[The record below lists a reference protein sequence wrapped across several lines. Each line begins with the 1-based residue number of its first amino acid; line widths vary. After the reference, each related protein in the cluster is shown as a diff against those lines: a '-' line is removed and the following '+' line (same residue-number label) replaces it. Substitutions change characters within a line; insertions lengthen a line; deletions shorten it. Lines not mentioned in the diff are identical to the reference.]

1 MSYEE
6 FDPTD
11 HIILAYFAIG
21 CLFKFVFPILVFALV
36 VKWLFA

>member
-1 MSYEE
+1 MSYKK

-11 HIILAYFAIG
+11 HIVLAYFAIG
-21 CLFKFVFPILVFALV
+21 CLFKIVFPILVFALV

>member
-1 MSYEE
+1 MSYEK
-6 FDPTD
+6 FDPAD

-21 CLFKFVFPILVFALV
+21 CLFKIVFPILVFALV